1 MSVDQKVVEEVLP
14 VVEEPKFSKL
24 LLAFMPVE
32 LRARLDRNAENLDMA
47 TSRFAVAV
55 LEGLT
60 DDQMNSALLE
70 SRKMRMGTGKKIFR
84 DQERSRA
91 SS

>member
-1 MSVDQKVVEEVLP
+1 MSDDQVVVEEMANT
-14 VVEEPKFSKL
+14 EPKQEFKKL
-24 LLAFMPVE
+24 LLAFMPSE

-84 DQERSRA
+84 DQERARA